1 MAKQADRRK
10 SERSGGASKTAL
22 VFSVIALCLL
32 LGVGAY
38 ALLSFR
44 QGTLNATLI
53 RLLKLAVLACA
64 GLSLLALICALVAF
78 CSRRQRKGAAVPAL
92 LLAVLL
98 LVGSGSAIWVY
109 QYMFG
114 RMQHDAAF
122 RELSAE
128 DLHVAQTGENG
139 EVLRESTEPSTVLS
153 YEEIAARL
161 KRTEVKFDTVPPE
174 ELPPDAAKLM
184 EGDTPEGKSYLY
196 DSANRVSN
204 YLLFGLDERGASD
217 SIILCSVDRAHRKVK
232 LLSLGRDTYAIIP
245 IFGTYARMGYAY
257 VWGGPELAI
266 STINKNFCL
275 NVQDYIAVDFDQ
287 LADIIDYVGGVDVEL
302 NEAEVRY
309 LSSYGSFQVGRNHL
323 DGKAAVGFARTR
335 KSTADDTEINRTG
348 RQREVLV
355 SLMESVLDMPVTSY
369 PSFIRNCLGMC
380 KTSFDASTLTEI
392 AAEVAQGGYSVEQE
406 ALLEHVDFWGGIMGQ
421 EQFFYTVYDL
431 NRASDYIYRY
441 LYEDLY
447 ISGYHD

>member
-1 MAKQADRRK
+1 M
-10 SERSGGASKTAL
+10 
-22 VFSVIALCLL
+22 
-32 LGVGAY
+32 
-38 ALLSFR
+38 
-44 QGTLNATLI
+44 
-53 RLLKLAVLACA
+53 
-64 GLSLLALICALVAF
+64 
-78 CSRRQRKGAAVPAL
+78 
-92 LLAVLL
+92 
-98 LVGSGSAIWVY
+98 
-109 QYMFG
+109 
-114 RMQHDAAF
+114 
-122 RELSAE
+122 
-128 DLHVAQTGENG
+128 
-139 EVLRESTEPSTVLS
+139 
-153 YEEIAARL
+153 
-161 KRTEVKFDTVPPE
+161 
-174 ELPPDAAKLM
+174 
-184 EGDTPEGKSYLY
+184 
-196 DSANRVSN
+196 
-204 YLLFGLDERGASD
+204 
-217 SIILCSVDRAHRKVK
+217 
-232 LLSLGRDTYAIIP
+232 
-245 IFGTYARMGYAY
+245 
-257 VWGGPELAI
+257 
-266 STINKNFCL
+266 
-275 NVQDYIAVDFDQ
+275 
-287 LADIIDYVGGVDVEL
+287 DVEL